1 MGHMPHTILPMNLI
15 LIITIVLAV
24 FQFQQVLGVFTNTVP
39 LFPSSTKIQP
49 TNSAVRGLEM
59 EKIASKS
66 NVRHYI
72 FGYGSLVCSKSRK
85 ITAPTLTK
93 PAQPVV
99 IDHIRRTWTAR
110 VPHRGDVIREDL
122 DHIIHGQ
129 TAMGVEMSEGHN
141 CTGVLI
147 EVEADELAN
156 FDEREKGY
164 DRVEIDLHHIFS
176 LEDHGKESC
185 LEDENTIDHHVL
197 RKAHHKRNSIEP
209 SEGQTPEESDG
220 TIDDA
225 HIYDEVK
232 VWVYV
237 PKNGGDGA
245 DHNFPI
251 MQSYVGK

>member
-1 MGHMPHTILPMNLI
+1 
-15 LIITIVLAV
+15 
-24 FQFQQVLGVFTNTVP
+24 
-39 LFPSSTKIQP
+39 
-49 TNSAVRGLEM
+49 M

-66 NVRHYI
+66 NIRHYI

-99 IDHIRRTWTAR
+99 INHIRRTWTAR
-110 VPHRGDVIREDL
+110 IPHRGDVIREDL

-147 EVEADELAN
+147 EVEADELVN
-156 FDEREKGY
+156 FDIREGGY
-164 DRVEIDLHHIFS
+164 ERVEIDLHHIFS

-197 RKAHHKRNSIEP
+197 RKAHYKRKSIEP
-209 SEGQTPEESDG
+209 SEGETLEENDG
-220 TIDDA
+220 AIDDT
-225 HIYDEVK
+225 HVYDDVK

-237 PKNGGDGA
+237 PKNGGNGA

>member
-1 MGHMPHTILPMNLI
+1 MTALI
-15 LIITIVLAV
+15 LTISIVLAV
-24 FQFQQVLGVFTNTVP
+24 IQFQQVLGASTNTSP
-39 LFPSSTKIQP
+39 FPPSNSKSQL
-49 TNSAVRGLEM
+49 TNSAVSDLEM

-99 IDHIRRTWTAR
+99 INNIRRTWTAR

-129 TAMGVEMSEGHN
+129 TAMGVEMSEGHH

-147 EVEADELAN
+147 EVDADELAN

-164 DRVEIDLHHIFS
+164 ERVEIDLHHIFS
-176 LEDHGKESC
+176 LEDHGKESRP
-185 LEDENTIDHHVL
+185 EDENTIDHDVL
-197 RKAHHKRNSIEP
+197 RKAHYKRKSIEP
-209 SEGQTPEESDG
+209 SEGQTPEEKIG

-225 HIYDEVK
+225 HMYYGDVK

-237 PKNGGDGA
+237 PKSGDGA